1 MNILF
6 CSEGFIIDGVA
17 SYNLY
22 LSAALQQ
29 AGHRVAILG
38 RWAGFKGFQQRHK
51 DTGVEVI
58 QCVSAT
64 ADNTWFIKQAV
75 KFQPDILITDSRR
88 SFPLARKARES
99 TGAKLITVFH
109 DPPQLDRTDK
119 RSIHHIMAA
128 SDAWVTSEKPIWEE
142 LKKIKTN
149 LPTHWIQR
157 PITGMVQPTA
167 LPPKDPFN
175 VLCLG
180 RISRWKSPGIRNLVE
195 KATQL
200 KSAIPSLTIT
210 VIGGGPRRI
219 SVLINAIKAN
229 IRKKQRFIRI
239 LGTQVNP
246 QLWFKHAT
254 VVCAGATSAIEAI
267 LSQRPVI
274 AFSGFWMGKITTE
287 NMSSAVNTHF
297 GERSGDFY
305 VKDDP
310 DVVIRE
316 LIDLYHSWNQEKM
329 TEQVNTLRQQLA
341 PDFDSNLIAESFKRL
356 FEKLN
361 K

>member
-1 MNILF
+1 LNILF

-29 AGHRVAILG
+29 SGHHVAVMG
-38 RWAGFKGFQQRHK
+38 RWAGFKGFQRRHK
-51 DTGVEVI
+51 DSGVQVI
-58 QCVSAT
+58 QCFSAT
-64 ADNTWFIKQAV
+64 ADNAWLVKQAV
-75 KFQPDILITDSRR
+75 KFRPDILITDSRR
-88 SFPLARKARES
+88 SFPLARKVREN
-99 TGAKLITVFH
+99 TGAKLITIFH

-119 RSIHHIMAA
+119 RSIHHIMAV
-128 SDAWVTSEKPIWEE
+128 SDAWVTSEKPIWEN
-142 LKKIKTN
+142 LKTIQTDI
-149 LPTHWIQR
+149 PIYWIQR
-157 PITGMVQPTA
+157 PITGMIQPTP
-167 LPPKDPFN
+167 LPSRDPFH

-180 RISRWKSPGIRNLVE
+180 RLSRWKSPGIRFLVE
-195 KATQL
+195 KAGEL
-200 KSAIPSLTIT
+200 KRVIPSLTLSI
-210 VIGGGPRRI
+210 IGGGHRRMRM
-219 SVLINAIKAN
+219 LMDAFKTNMLM
-229 IRKKQRFIRI
+229 KQHFIRI

-246 QLWFKHAT
+246 QLWLTQAT

-274 AFSGFWMGKITTE
+274 AFSGFWAGRITTE
-287 NMSSAVNTHF
+287 NMGGAVDTHF

-316 LIDLYHSWNQEKM
+316 LIDLYLTWDQEKM

-341 PDFDSNLIAESFKRL
+341 PDFDSRSIAERFQRL
-356 FEKLN
+356 FEKLHQ
-361 K
+361 